1 MLVTIQK
8 HFSASI
14 IYRETGRKMT
24 KNPECFMF
32 KDYCI
37 LDEKPLISNKQTSFA
52 SQVVMKIVILG
63 LINKPKE
70 MKQEIFIIFS
80 YSFNI
85 IYTL

>member
-1 MLVTIQK
+1 
-8 HFSASI
+8 
-14 IYRETGRKMT
+14 
-24 KNPECFMF
+24 MF

-63 LINKPKE
+63 LINKPTE

-80 YSFNI
+80 YSFHI
-85 IYTL
+85 TYTL